1 MLPFLLTLLEDQSA
15 LAGLI
20 AVVGCDGSGKTRLA
34 ADLAITLRQ
43 RMLTERR
50 YMGLVSGETG
60 DKIKRFP
67 LIGRALHHYMKR
79 KADRAQDMRENLPS
93 SFTAFIMYL
102 LSLWRLLQM
111 IQIGRLIKR
120 GVLVI
125 AERYPQAEIK
135 GFHYD
140 GPGLSIER
148 SKNRLMRK
156 LAMQEQQLYDVMA
169 GCTPSLVIRLAID
182 AETAYARKP
191 DHSLAELQDKSQ
203 SLPLIRFNGA
213 RIFEIDASRPY
224 DEVLATALHA
234 IEAVVPQQRHR
245 L

>member
-1 MLPFLLTLLEDQSA
+1 MLSLLLTLVEDQSA
-15 LAGLI
+15 FAGLI

-34 ADLAITLRQ
+34 ADLAITLQQ
-43 RMLTERR
+43 RMKAERR

-60 DKIKRFP
+60 DKIKRLP
-67 LIGRALHHYMKR
+67 VIGDALHNYMKR
-79 KADRAQDMRENLPS
+79 KAERAQDMHERPPNSL
-93 SFTAFIMYL
+93 TAVVMYA
-102 LSLWRLLQM
+102 LSLWRLLQLV
-111 IQIGRLIKR
+111 QIGRRIKR
-120 GVLVI
+120 GILVI
-125 AERYPQAEIK
+125 AERYPQAEIR

-148 SKNRLMRK
+148 SRNRLMRK
-156 LAMQEQQLYDVMA
+156 LAMREQHLYDVMA

-191 DHSLAELQDKSQ
+191 DHSLAELRDKSR

-213 RIFEIDASRPY
+213 RIFEIDATRPY
-224 DEVLATALHA
+224 DEILATALHA
-234 IEAVVPQQRHR
+234 IEAVVPQQKHS